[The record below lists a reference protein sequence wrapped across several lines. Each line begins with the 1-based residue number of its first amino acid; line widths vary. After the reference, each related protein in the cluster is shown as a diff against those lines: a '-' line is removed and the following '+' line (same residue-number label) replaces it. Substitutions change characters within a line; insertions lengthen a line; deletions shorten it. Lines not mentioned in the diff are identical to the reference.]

1 MRLSENNLPKEQQV
15 FICCDLFRRS
25 EPQPHSDNK
34 YCRGKLPEQGKV
46 NLKKN
51 NVFQSCAQSINC
63 RE

>member
-34 YCRGKLPEQGKV
+34 YCRRRLPEQEKV
-46 NLKKN
+46 NLKK
-51 NVFQSCAQSINC
+51 
-63 RE
+63 